1 MSMLNSRDAHGYPLQ
16 GYDECGP
23 YLPLLKE
30 VVTKSNAKETQG
42 NDTLTRLVQLLQAAN
57 AREDKL
63 KEETELLNRKY
74 NSLYREH
81 MALKYE
87 DFCES
92 CQTKREITPP
102 GKTITL
108 CDECGEGKKT
118 IHSLRLQLE
127 KKQEEVRYWQDCYE
141 TLLGEHFEHDRRS
154 HDGAQERV

>member
-1 MSMLNSRDAHGYPLQ
+1 
-16 GYDECGP
+16 
-23 YLPLLKE
+23 
-30 VVTKSNAKETQG
+30 
-42 NDTLTRLVQLLQAAN
+42 
-57 AREDKL
+57 
-63 KEETELLNRKY
+63 
-74 NSLYREH
+74 

-108 CDECGEGKKT
+108 CDECSKGKKT

-154 HDGAQERV
+154 NDGTHKRV